1 MPELPVLLGVLAGAA
16 SVVNTLPY
24 IGDIVRGTTRPHRG
38 TWFVWALLAVVVC
51 ASQYADG
58 ASWSLLMGIAQ
69 AALTTVVFVLALR
82 HGEGG
87 LSGAEAIAT
96 AAAGGAVLGWLI
108 AGEPLVATACVILA
122 DLLAAA
128 LMVPKTYRDPGSE
141 TLASFAGA
149 GLAGALGA
157 GAVGALDVSLLCYPV
172 YFCLVNAALAVLIHR
187 RRAALAGAR
196 IISPAG

>member
-87 LSGAEAIAT
+87 LSGAEAIAM

>member
-1 MPELPVLLGVLAGAA
+1 MPELPVLLGVLAGVA

-38 TWFVWALLAVVVC
+38 TWFVWALLAVLVC

-149 GLAGALGA
+149 GLAGALG
-157 GAVGALDVSLLCYPV
+157 GASA
-172 YFCLVNAALAVLIHR
+172 
-187 RRAALAGAR
+187 RAPSAR
-196 IISPAG
+196 STSRCSATRCTSASSTPPSRS

>member
-87 LSGAEAIAT
+87 LSGAEAIAM

-128 LMVPKTYRDPGSE
+128 LMVPRPTATRAPRRWPPSRAPAWPAPSAPAPSARS
-141 TLASFAGA
+141 TSRCSATRCTSAS
-149 GLAGALGA
+149 
-157 GAVGALDVSLLCYPV
+157 STPPS
-172 YFCLVNAALAVLIHR
+172 R
-187 RRAALAGAR
+187 
-196 IISPAG
+196 S

>member
-87 LSGAEAIAT
+87 LSGAEAIAM

-128 LMVPKTYRDPGSE
+128 RMVPKTYRDPGSE